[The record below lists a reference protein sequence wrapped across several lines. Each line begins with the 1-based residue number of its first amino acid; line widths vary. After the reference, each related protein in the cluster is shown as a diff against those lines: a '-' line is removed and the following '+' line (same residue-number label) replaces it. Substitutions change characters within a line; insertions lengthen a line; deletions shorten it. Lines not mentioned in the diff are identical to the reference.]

1 MQLPQV
7 WTPAAFSIP
16 QRDWSGQPSNI
27 HDCLGMQS
35 AVWCFFFCKTLL
47 FQSLKSGRKG
57 SPGRLSILPLPGS
70 IFYPFCPSFLDNFFH
85 RIRKDKMDQL
95 SVFDKEALKFFVLL
109 LPIPLSLGLWE
120 KWISRCRRHWMDIYP
135 PLYMNVYYYLY
146 IYFSMLC
153 RRFFRDGVWKVPRMA
168 LIKKTQVVYYKE

>member
-1 MQLPQV
+1 
-7 WTPAAFSIP
+7 
-16 QRDWSGQPSNI
+16 
-27 HDCLGMQS
+27 
-35 AVWCFFFCKTLL
+35 
-47 FQSLKSGRKG
+47 
-57 SPGRLSILPLPGS
+57 
-70 IFYPFCPSFLDNFFH
+70 
-85 RIRKDKMDQL
+85 MDQL
-95 SVFDKEALKFFVLL
+95 SVFDKEALKIFVLL

-168 LIKKTQVVYYKE
+168 LIKNASRVLQRMNERRAYQKTKPFFAAALCHTGNSSTLGSEVLSATTTVAVTSPLLAGRVVTASQSTWGRSQKS